1 MNSEELQASQ
11 RLSDGS
17 GGATFSQAHEDES
30 VAWMGS
36 SGTAAATNVV
46 HTSDSGHPRRANSK
60 SAGTGAS
67 VKARSLA
74 AGQVN
79 RVVHGA
85 LPEGISLSRDARIAL
100 QKCATISV
108 LYLACL
114 GDASRKATGS
124 ARTTLNVQD
133 IRGAMEAAGMAHL
146 LPLMSTAA
154 KRGRD

>member
-1 MNSEELQASQ
+1 MNAEECQASQ
-11 RLSDGS
+11 RFSDGS
-17 GGATFSQAHEDES
+17 GEATFSQTHEDES
-30 VAWMGS
+30 IARKGS
-36 SGTAAATNVV
+36 SGTAAAADAV
-46 HTSDSGHPRRANSK
+46 HTSDSVRPRIANSK
-60 SAGTGAS
+60 SGGTGAS

-85 LPEGISLSRDARIAL
+85 LPEGMSVSRDARVAL
-100 QKCATISV
+100 QKSATISV

-124 ARTTLNVQD
+124 TRTTLNVQD
-133 IRGAMEAAGMAHL
+133 IRGAMKAAGMAHL